1 VKFFQENELFKKYL
15 PLFLGALG
23 LMIVYKFLDNM
34 GDVVTGFTDLIN
46 HTLEVLMPILIG
58 VVVAYLLFKPMHGI
72 EKFVFKHFEKAKKKP
87 KLVRLLAIFVVY
99 AITLIMFVLFFSAV
113 IPSIVESLANL
124 VVQMPTFLEVIN
136 NFLGDSIS
144 QGGITQEL
152 FQSLQGGVYS
162 LQNMDTYDLLNF
174 LTSSLGITSNS
185 FQAIGNAAF
194 LVIKGTFGFVASFF
208 IVFFIGLYTML
219 DKEKILEQI
228 GRFFR
233 AVMSRKLFNALDWAV
248 MTIDDIFYKY
258 FSGKLFTSIL
268 IGFLFYLGL
277 LVIDVNYAPL
287 FAVIVGALNM
297 IPYFGPILGA
307 IPAILITLIDDPVK
321 ALWVGI
327 LILVVQQFD
336 GNVLAP
342 SVLGKIV
349 ELNPFWVL
357 VSVVVGGS
365 LFGVLGMFIAIPM
378 FAVIKVF
385 LEEALKR
392 FEEKKENQLLK
403 ED

>member
-1 VKFFQENELFKKYL
+1 MKFFRENELFKRYL

-23 LMIVYKFLDNM
+23 LMLVYKFLDNV
-34 GDVVTGFTDLIN
+34 GLVVSTVTDFFNSTI
-46 HTLEVLMPILIG
+46 EVMMPILIG
-58 VVVAYLLFKPMHGI
+58 VVVAYLLFKPMHGL
-72 EKFVFKHFEKAKKKP
+72 EKFIYRNFEMSQKKP
-87 KLVRLLAIFVVY
+87 KAVRLISIFVVY
-99 AITLIMFVLFFSAV
+99 TITIILFVLFFNAV
-113 IPSIVESLANL
+113 IPSIIESLANL
-124 VVQMPTFLEVIN
+124 VVQMPTFMEILN
-136 NFLGDSIS
+136 DFLGDSVS

-152 FQSLQGGVYS
+152 FKSLQESVNY
-162 LQNMDTYDLLNF
+162 LQSMDTNDSINF
-174 LTSSLGITSNS
+174 ITSSLGITS
-185 FQAIGNAAF
+185 QAIGNAAF
-194 LVIKGTFGFVASFF
+194 LLIKGTFGFVASFF

-219 DKEKILEQI
+219 DKEKIIEQI
-228 GRFFR
+228 ARFFQ
-233 AVMSRKLFNALDWAV
+233 AVMSDKVYSASDWV
-248 MTIDDIFYKY
+248 VKTIDSIFYKY

-277 LVIDVNYAPL
+277 LIINVQYAPL
-287 FAVIVGALNM
+287 FAVVVGVLNM

-365 LFGVLGMFIAIPM
+365 MFGILGMFIAIPM

-385 LEEALKR
+385 LEEGIRR
-392 FEEKKENQLLK
+392 FEMRKERKLLNK
-403 ED
+403 E

>member
-1 VKFFQENELFKKYL
+1 VKFFRENELFKRYL

-23 LMIVYKFLDNM
+23 LMLVYKFLDNV
-34 GDVVTGFTDLIN
+34 GLVVSTVTDFFNSTI
-46 HTLEVLMPILIG
+46 EVMMPILIG
-58 VVVAYLLFKPMHGI
+58 VVVAYLLFKPMHGL
-72 EKFVFKHFEKAKKKP
+72 EKFIYRNFEMSQKKP
-87 KLVRLLAIFVVY
+87 KAVRLISIFVVY
-99 AITLIMFVLFFSAV
+99 TITIILFVLFFNAV
-113 IPSIVESLANL
+113 IPSIIESLANL
-124 VVQMPTFLEVIN
+124 VVQMPTFMEVLN
-136 NFLGDSIS
+136 DFLGDSVS

-152 FQSLQGGVYS
+152 FKSLQESVNY
-162 LQNMDTYDLLNF
+162 LQSMDTNDIINF
-174 LTSSLGITSNS
+174 ITSSLGITS
-185 FQAIGNAAF
+185 QAIGNAAF
-194 LVIKGTFGFVASFF
+194 LLIKGTFGFVASFF

-219 DKEKILEQI
+219 DKEKIIEQI
-228 GRFFR
+228 ARFFQ
-233 AVMSRKLFNALDWAV
+233 AVMSDKVYSASDWV
-248 MTIDDIFYKY
+248 VKTIDSIFYKY

-277 LVIDVNYAPL
+277 LIINVQYAPL
-287 FAVIVGALNM
+287 FAVVVGVLNM

-365 LFGVLGMFIAIPM
+365 MFGILGMFIAIPM

-385 LEEALKR
+385 LEEGIRR
-392 FEEKKENQLLK
+392 FEMRKERKLLNK
-403 ED
+403 E

>member
-1 VKFFQENELFKKYL
+1 VKFFRENELFKRYL

-23 LMIVYKFLDNM
+23 LMLVYKFLDNV
-34 GDVVTGFTDLIN
+34 GLVVSTVTDFFNSTI
-46 HTLEVLMPILIG
+46 EVMMPILIG
-58 VVVAYLLFKPMHGI
+58 VVVAYLLFKPMHGL
-72 EKFVFKHFEKAKKKP
+72 EKFIYRNFEMSQKKP
-87 KLVRLLAIFVVY
+87 KAVRLISIFVVY
-99 AITLIMFVLFFSAV
+99 TITIILFVLFFNAV
-113 IPSIVESLANL
+113 IPSIIESLANL
-124 VVQMPTFLEVIN
+124 VVQMPTFMEILN
-136 NFLGDSIS
+136 DFLGDSVS

-152 FQSLQGGVYS
+152 FKSLQESVNY
-162 LQNMDTYDLLNF
+162 LQSMDTNDSINF
-174 LTSSLGITSNS
+174 ITSSLGITS
-185 FQAIGNAAF
+185 QAIGNAAF
-194 LVIKGTFGFVASFF
+194 LLIKGTFGFVASFF

-219 DKEKILEQI
+219 DKEKIIEQI
-228 GRFFR
+228 ARFFQ
-233 AVMSRKLFNALDWAV
+233 AVMSDKVYSASDWV
-248 MTIDDIFYKY
+248 VKTIDSIFYKY

-277 LVIDVNYAPL
+277 LIINVQYAPL
-287 FAVIVGALNM
+287 FAVVVGVLNM

-365 LFGVLGMFIAIPM
+365 MFGILGMFIAIPM

-385 LEEALKR
+385 LEEGIRR
-392 FEEKKENQLLK
+392 FEMRKERKLLNK
-403 ED
+403 E

>member
-1 VKFFQENELFKKYL
+1 MKFFRENELFKRYL

-23 LMIVYKFLDNM
+23 LMLVYKFLDNV
-34 GDVVTGFTDLIN
+34 GLVVSTVTDFFNSTI
-46 HTLEVLMPILIG
+46 EVMMPILIG
-58 VVVAYLLFKPMHGI
+58 VVVAYLLFKPMHGL
-72 EKFVFKHFEKAKKKP
+72 EKFIYRNFEMSQKKP
-87 KLVRLLAIFVVY
+87 KAVRLISIFVVY
-99 AITLIMFVLFFSAV
+99 TITIILFVLFFNAV
-113 IPSIVESLANL
+113 IPSIIESLANL
-124 VVQMPTFLEVIN
+124 VVQMPTFMEVLN
-136 NFLGDSIS
+136 DFLGDSVS

-152 FQSLQGGVYS
+152 FKSLQESVNY
-162 LQNMDTYDLLNF
+162 LQSMDTNDIINF
-174 LTSSLGITSNS
+174 ITSSLGITS
-185 FQAIGNAAF
+185 QAIGNAAF
-194 LVIKGTFGFVASFF
+194 LLIKGTFGFVASFF

-219 DKEKILEQI
+219 DKEKIIEQI
-228 GRFFR
+228 ARFFQ
-233 AVMSRKLFNALDWAV
+233 AVMSDKVYSASDWV
-248 MTIDDIFYKY
+248 VKTIDSIFYKY

-277 LVIDVNYAPL
+277 LIINVQYAPL
-287 FAVIVGALNM
+287 FAVVVGVLNM

-365 LFGVLGMFIAIPM
+365 MFGILGMFIAIPM

-385 LEEALKR
+385 LEEGIRR
-392 FEEKKENQLLK
+392 FEMRKERKLLNK
-403 ED
+403 E

>member
-1 VKFFQENELFKKYL
+1 MDTN
-15 PLFLGALG
+15 
-23 LMIVYKFLDNM
+23 
-34 GDVVTGFTDLIN
+34 
-46 HTLEVLMPILIG
+46 
-58 VVVAYLLFKPMHGI
+58 
-72 EKFVFKHFEKAKKKP
+72 
-87 KLVRLLAIFVVY
+87 
-99 AITLIMFVLFFSAV
+99 
-113 IPSIVESLANL
+113 
-124 VVQMPTFLEVIN
+124 
-136 NFLGDSIS
+136 DSI
-144 QGGITQEL
+144 
-152 FQSLQGGVYS
+152 
-162 LQNMDTYDLLNF
+162 NF
-174 LTSSLGITSNS
+174 ITSSLGITS
-185 FQAIGNAAF
+185 QAIGNAAF
-194 LVIKGTFGFVASFF
+194 LLIKGTFGFVASFF

-219 DKEKILEQI
+219 DKEKIIEQI
-228 GRFFR
+228 ARFFQ
-233 AVMSRKLFNALDWAV
+233 AVMSDKVYSASDWV
-248 MTIDDIFYKY
+248 VKTIDSIFYKY

-277 LVIDVNYAPL
+277 LIINVQYAPL
-287 FAVIVGALNM
+287 FAVVVGVLNM

-365 LFGVLGMFIAIPM
+365 MFGILGMFIAIPM

-385 LEEALKR
+385 LEEGIRR
-392 FEEKKENQLLK
+392 FEMRKERKLLNK
-403 ED
+403 E

>member
-1 VKFFQENELFKKYL
+1 MKFFRENELFKRYL

-23 LMIVYKFLDNM
+23 LMLVYKFLDNV
-34 GDVVTGFTDLIN
+34 GLVVSTVTDFFNSTI
-46 HTLEVLMPILIG
+46 EVMMPILIG
-58 VVVAYLLFKPMHGI
+58 VVVAYLLFKPMHGL
-72 EKFVFKHFEKAKKKP
+72 EKFIYRNFEMSQKKP
-87 KLVRLLAIFVVY
+87 KAVRLISIFVVY
-99 AITLIMFVLFFSAV
+99 TITIILFVLFFNAV
-113 IPSIVESLANL
+113 IPSIIESLANL
-124 VVQMPTFLEVIN
+124 VVQMPTFMEILN
-136 NFLGDSIS
+136 DFLGDSVS

-152 FQSLQGGVYS
+152 FKSLQESVNY
-162 LQNMDTYDLLNF
+162 LQSMDTNDIINF
-174 LTSSLGITSNS
+174 ITSSLGITS
-185 FQAIGNAAF
+185 QAIGNAAF
-194 LVIKGTFGFVASFF
+194 LLIKGTFGFVASFF

-219 DKEKILEQI
+219 DKEKIIEQI
-228 GRFFR
+228 ARFFQ
-233 AVMSRKLFNALDWAV
+233 AVMSDKVYSASDWV
-248 MTIDDIFYKY
+248 VKTIDSIFYKY

-277 LVIDVNYAPL
+277 LIINVQYAPL
-287 FAVIVGALNM
+287 FAVVVGVLNM

-365 LFGVLGMFIAIPM
+365 MFGILGMFIAIPM

-385 LEEALKR
+385 LEEGIRR
-392 FEEKKENQLLK
+392 FEMRKERKLLNK
-403 ED
+403 E

>member
-1 VKFFQENELFKKYL
+1 MKFFQDNELFKKYL

-23 LMIVYKFLDNM
+23 LMLVYKFLDNV
-34 GDVVTGFTDLIN
+34 GLVIAVITDFFNSTIG
-46 HTLEVLMPILIG
+46 VLMPILIG
-58 VVVAYLLFKPMHGI
+58 VVVAYLLFKPMHGL
-72 EKFVFKHFEKAKKKP
+72 EKFIYKNFEMAQNKP
-87 KLVRLLAIFVVY
+87 KIVRLLSIFVVY
-99 AITLIMFVLFFSAV
+99 TITIILFVLFFNAV
-113 IPSIVESLANL
+113 IPSLIESIANL
-124 VVQMPTFLEVIN
+124 VVQMPTFMVILN
-136 NFLGDSIS
+136 DFLGDSVS
-144 QGGITQEL
+144 QGGVTQEL
-152 FQSLQGGVYS
+152 FKSLQDSVNY
-162 LQNMDTYDLLNF
+162 LQSMDTNDIINF
-174 LTSSLGITSNS
+174 ITNSLGITS
-185 FQAIGNAAF
+185 QAIGNAAF
-194 LVIKGTFGFVASFF
+194 LLIKGTFGFVASFF

-228 GRFFR
+228 ARFFQ
-233 AVMSRKLFNALDWAV
+233 AVMSDKVYNGFDWV
-248 MTIDDIFYKY
+248 VKTIDDIFYKY

-277 LVIDVNYAPL
+277 LIINVQYAPL
-287 FAVIVGALNM
+287 FAVVVGVLNM

-321 ALWVGI
+321 ALWVGV

-365 LFGVLGMFIAIPM
+365 MFGILGMFIAIPM

-385 LEEALKR
+385 LEEGIKR
-392 FEEKKENQLLK
+392 FEYKKERELLTK
-403 ED
+403 E

>member
-1 VKFFQENELFKKYL
+1 VKFFRENELFKRYL

-23 LMIVYKFLDNM
+23 LMLVYKFLDNV
-34 GDVVTGFTDLIN
+34 GLVVSTVTDFFNSTI
-46 HTLEVLMPILIG
+46 EVMMPILIG
-58 VVVAYLLFKPMHGI
+58 VVVAYLLFKPMHGL
-72 EKFVFKHFEKAKKKP
+72 EKFIYRNFEMSQKKP
-87 KLVRLLAIFVVY
+87 KAVRLISIFVVY
-99 AITLIMFVLFFSAV
+99 TITIILFVLFFNAV
-113 IPSIVESLANL
+113 IPSIIESLANL
-124 VVQMPTFLEVIN
+124 VVQMPTFMEILN
-136 NFLGDSIS
+136 DFLGDSVS

-152 FQSLQGGVYS
+152 FKSLQESVNY
-162 LQNMDTYDLLNF
+162 LQSMDTNDSINF
-174 LTSSLGITSNS
+174 ITSSLGITS
-185 FQAIGNAAF
+185 QAIGNAAF
-194 LVIKGTFGFVASFF
+194 LLIKGTF
-208 IVFFIGLYTML
+208 VFFIGLYTML
-219 DKEKILEQI
+219 DKEKIIEQI
-228 GRFFR
+228 ARFFQ
-233 AVMSRKLFNALDWAV
+233 AVMSDKVYSASDWV
-248 MTIDDIFYKY
+248 VKTIDSIFYKY

-277 LVIDVNYAPL
+277 LIINVQYAPL
-287 FAVIVGALNM
+287 FAVVVGVLNM

-365 LFGVLGMFIAIPM
+365 MFGILGMFIAIPM

-385 LEEALKR
+385 LEEGIRR
-392 FEEKKENQLLK
+392 FEMRKERKLLNK
-403 ED
+403 E

>member
-1 VKFFQENELFKKYL
+1 MKFFQESELFRKYL
-15 PLFLGALG
+15 PLFLGAVG
-23 LMIVYKFLDNM
+23 LMLIYKFLDNVSF
-34 GDVVTGFTDLIN
+34 VVEGINGFFSS
-46 HTLEVLMPILIG
+46 TLEVLMPIIIG

-72 EKFVFKHFEKAKKKP
+72 EKFVFKRFEKTEKKP

-99 AITLIMFVLFFSAV
+99 AITLILFVLFFSAV
-113 IPSIVESLANL
+113 IPSIVESLSNL
-124 VVQMPTFLEVIN
+124 IIQMPEFLEIIN

-144 QGGITQEL
+144 QGGVTQEL
-152 FQSLQGGVYS
+152 FENLQDAVYY
-162 LQNMDTYDLLNF
+162 LQNMDTYDMLNF
-174 LTSSLGITSNS
+174 LTTSLGITSYS

-219 DKEKILEQI
+219 DKEKILEQV

-233 AVMSRKLFNALDWAV
+233 ALMSRKVYNSCEWAV
-248 MTIDDIFYKY
+248 TTIDSIFYKY
-258 FSGKLFTSIL
+258 FSGKLFTSLL
-268 IGFLFYLGL
+268 IGLLFYLGL
-277 LVIDVNYAPL
+277 LVIDVQYAPL
-287 FAVIVGALNM
+287 FAVIVGVLNM

-321 ALWVGI
+321 ALWVGVLI
-327 LILVVQQFD
+327 LIVQQFD

-365 LFGVLGMFIAIPM
+365 LFGLLGMFIAIPM

-385 LEEALKR
+385 LEKWLQR
-392 FEEKKENQLLK
+392 FEEKKERELLN
-403 ED
+403 E

>member
-1 VKFFQENELFKKYL
+1 VKFFRENELFKRYL

-23 LMIVYKFLDNM
+23 LMLVYKFLDNV
-34 GDVVTGFTDLIN
+34 GLVVSTVTDFFNSTI
-46 HTLEVLMPILIG
+46 EVMMPILIG
-58 VVVAYLLFKPMHGI
+58 VVVAYLLFKPMHGL
-72 EKFVFKHFEKAKKKP
+72 EKFIYRNFEMSQKKP
-87 KLVRLLAIFVVY
+87 KAVRLISIFVVY
-99 AITLIMFVLFFSAV
+99 TITIILFVLFFNAV
-113 IPSIVESLANL
+113 IPSIIESLANL
-124 VVQMPTFLEVIN
+124 VVQMPTFMEILN
-136 NFLGDSIS
+136 DFLGDSVS

-152 FQSLQGGVYS
+152 FKSLQESVNY
-162 LQNMDTYDLLNF
+162 LQSMDTNDIINF
-174 LTSSLGITSNS
+174 ITSSLGITS
-185 FQAIGNAAF
+185 QAIGNAAF
-194 LVIKGTFGFVASFF
+194 LLIKGTFGFVASFF

-219 DKEKILEQI
+219 DKEKIIEQI
-228 GRFFR
+228 ARFFQ
-233 AVMSRKLFNALDWAV
+233 AVMSDKVYSASDWV
-248 MTIDDIFYKY
+248 VKTIDSIFYKY

-277 LVIDVNYAPL
+277 LIINVQYAPL
-287 FAVIVGALNM
+287 FAVVVGVLNM

-365 LFGVLGMFIAIPM
+365 MFGILGMFIAIPM

-385 LEEALKR
+385 LEEGIRR
-392 FEEKKENQLLK
+392 FEMRKERKLLNK
-403 ED
+403 E